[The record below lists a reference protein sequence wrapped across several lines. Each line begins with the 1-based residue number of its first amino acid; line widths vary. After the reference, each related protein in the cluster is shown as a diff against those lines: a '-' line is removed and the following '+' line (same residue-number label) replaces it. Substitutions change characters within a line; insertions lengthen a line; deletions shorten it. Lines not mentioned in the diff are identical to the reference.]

1 MTARQMLR
9 LACVAAAA
17 LLSTGAPLHADT
29 RHIVMLFD
37 ERPELPGLAAVD
49 AEFSRTLA
57 QKSADRVE
65 IFREAMDRSRFGP
78 DYQAL
83 FRDFL
88 RVKYARQKVDAVV
101 AVLAP
106 ALEFLLAYG
115 AEIFPDAP
123 IVFCCIE
130 KRELGQRAL
139 PPQVHGVFLQ
149 REFASTL
156 TLALDLHPQTEQVF
170 VVAGTSAFDRE
181 LLERAKTEFRPFE
194 SRVTFTYLAGR
205 RLKDLLAT
213 LAHLPPRSIVLFTT
227 LFSDGAGEA
236 FVPHEILPSLSRS
249 SNAPVYG
256 FLDQYLGRGI
266 VGGRL
271 YSASEQGAAAAEM
284 LLDVLARRPGEP
296 RRLSEPPP
304 PRLLFDWREL
314 QRWGIR
320 DASLPPDSEVLF
332 RAIPP
337 WMQYRTELIATV
349 VALLMQG
356 ALIIWLLHE
365 RQYRHRAE
373 RAARETMSE
382 LTQLNR
388 MATAGELSATIAHEV
403 NQPLS
408 SIVARANAALRWLSF
423 EKPDIAKAQAALE
436 KIVAAGHHASDVVTA
451 VRAMFR
457 KGAQE
462 KAPIDINGLIR
473 SVVGLVYFDL
483 RKHGIELRVQLQDP
497 LPPVAI
503 NATQLQQVVL
513 NLMMNAIDAMKAA
526 PTRTLVVRSD
536 QPAYGKVHLAVE
548 DSGTGIDPDNLARI
562 FEPLFTT
569 KAQGMGIGLSI
580 CRSIISSNEG
590 RLWASSTVGR
600 GSVFELE
607 LPAVTG
613 STAGVTASAA

>member
-1 MTARQMLR
+1 MMARQMLR

-17 LLSTGAPLHADT
+17 LLSTGVPLHADT
-29 RHIVMLFD
+29 RNIVMLFD
-37 ERPELPGLAAVD
+37 ERPELPGLAALD

-65 IFREAMDRSRFGP
+65 IFRETMDRSRFGLG
-78 DYQAL
+78 YQAL

-88 RVKYARQKVDAVV
+88 RTKYADRKVDAVV
-101 AVLAP
+101 AVLSP

-115 AEIFPDAP
+115 ADVFPDAP
-123 IVFCCIE
+123 IIFCGIE
-130 KRELGQRAL
+130 KQELGERTL
-139 PPQVHGVFLQ
+139 PPRVHGVFLR

-156 TLALDLHPQTEQVF
+156 RLALELHPQTRQVF

-181 LLERAKTEFRPFE
+181 LLERARTEFQPFE
-194 SRVTFTYLAGR
+194 TQAAFTYLAGR
-205 RLKDLLAT
+205 RLDDLVVT
-213 LAHLPPRSIVLFTT
+213 LAHLPPHSIVLFTT
-227 LFSDGAGEA
+227 LFSDGTGET
-236 FVPHEILPSLSRS
+236 FVPHDVLPLLSRS
-249 SNAPVYG
+249 ANAPVYG

-271 YSASEQGAAAAEM
+271 YSASAQGGAAAE
-284 LLDVLARRPGEP
+284 LLVEVLTKQPADQ
-296 RRLSEPPP
+296 RRLSEPPQP
-304 PRLLFDWREL
+304 QLLFDWREL

-320 DASLPPDSEVLF
+320 EASLPSGSAVLF
-332 RAIPP
+332 RTTSP
-337 WMQYRTELIATV
+337 WMQYRTELLATIA
-349 VALLMQG
+349 ALLMQA
-356 ALIIWLLHE
+356 ALILWLLHE

-373 RAARETMSE
+373 RSARETMAE
-382 LTQLNR
+382 LAQLNR

-423 EKPDIAKAQAALE
+423 DQPDIARAQAALE

-457 KGAQE
+457 KSAQE
-462 KAPIDINGLIR
+462 KSPIDINGLIR

-483 RKHGIELRVQLQDP
+483 RKHGIELRMQLQEP

-536 QPAYGKVHLAVE
+536 HPAYGKVHLAVE
-548 DSGTGIDPDNLARI
+548 DSGTGIDPDNLTRI
-562 FEPLFTT
+562 FDPLFTT

-613 STAGVTASAA
+613 SGLVTASAA